1 MIPSRIRE
9 IREACLAIISG
20 NVVAYRDECEAGLA
34 MSDRNRDLMVRVSR
48 YLLELGNYAATT
60 PMICDQVDTDASRC
74 IIPTMASAGQ
84 PESLNI
90 QLSSIRSLR

>member
-1 MIPSRIRE
+1 MIPSQIRE
-9 IREACLAIISG
+9 IRETGFAIISG
-20 NVVAYRDECEAGLA
+20 NVVAYRDECEAGFA
-34 MSDRNRDLMVRVSR
+34 MSDKNRDLMVRV

-90 QLSSIRSLR
+90 QLSSIRFLR